1 MKRLTDFF
9 HPPDPSSRVTP
20 EDFAALW
27 ARIHAEPKETEHRT
41 VSPKDYAELRRMGF
55 VR

>member
-1 MKRLTDFF
+1 MKRLTDLH
-9 HPPDPSSRVTP
+9 HPADPSPVTP

-27 ARIHAEPKETEHRT
+27 ARIHAEPKPSEHRM